1 MATLTPIP
9 QPPKIPFLGNATL
22 IDSELP
28 TRSFSL
34 LAKQYG
40 EIYQLEVGI
49 SSPIVHLNSAALV
62 RQVSDDTRFKKPIS
76 RTMNEVRVLA
86 GDGLA
91 SASQDEPNWGIA
103 RKSFKKAL
111 FPSIPTNKV
120 IQIAFLYPR
129 SML

>member
-9 QPPKIPFLGNATL
+9 QPPTIPFLGNATL

-28 TRSFSL
+28 TRSFLL

-49 SSPIVHLNSAALV
+49 SSAMVHLNSAALV

-76 RTMNEVRVLA
+76 SNMREARKVA
-86 GDGLA
+86 GDGLFT
-91 SASQDEPNWGIA
+91 ASQDEPNWGIA
-103 RKSFKKAL
+103 RKSFNKGIL
-111 FPSIPTNKV
+111 SIYTH
-120 IQIAFLYPR
+120 
-129 SML
+129 